1 MHTPRDKNHRRDN
14 DIMNAGDATSSTARV
29 AASLRTRFLV
39 IGLLIFV
46 VGAAASYAVVDWFT
60 RELVHTLSGWFAE
73 KSVLY
78 EKSKVLQLLLR
89 EITLT
94 QKMASS
100 PLLKTWVA
108 NESDVSLRQSAVA
121 ELEDY
126 RAFYR
131 SRSYFFA
138 IASSGHYYFNDD
150 RGGHPLQEP
159 RYTLSR
165 DIPKDGWFYETQR
178 LVKDYQLNVDTD
190 RHLGVTKVWI
200 NTVLKVGGQPLA
212 VMGTGVDLS
221 DFIKSV
227 VSSAQPGVTNMLLD
241 RNGAI
246 QAHHDVS
253 IIDFASIAKRQRQE
267 QQSTIYNLVDTDAQR
282 VALRRAI
289 DGLANG
295 QGDTRSLLLSIQGM
309 THVAGITYLPDIKW
323 FLVTLTH
330 PDSAQKRH
338 YVTAVAVVLIGS
350 LGMALL
356 VAGLAFDRLVLR
368 RVSALDAA
376 ASRIAEGEYDTR
388 TPVDGSDEIGR
399 LGRTFAGM
407 AKRIRDHTTGL
418 ETQIAERTA
427 ALERLAYADYL
438 TGLLNRRGMID
449 RIEIEKNRLQRQGGL
464 LGVLVID
471 IDGFK
476 SINDAYGHG
485 IGDEAIVRCAN
496 LLREVMR
503 AYDLCARWGGE
514 EFLIIVPG
522 VTEPDELLATAE
534 KLRIAVEE
542 HPLQVG
548 EVSVPLTVSVGCCV
562 AAPDASVDAMVKAA
576 DEALYRAKQEGRN
589 RVMLAAASRAGR
601 REA

>member
-1 MHTPRDKNHRRDN
+1 MGRNTP
-14 DIMNAGDATSSTARV
+14 AAREGL
-29 AASLRTRFLV
+29 SLRTRFLL

-46 VGAAASYAVVDWFT
+46 GGAAASYAVISWFS
-60 RELVHTLSGWFAE
+60 RDVVQTLSGWFAE

-100 PLLKTWVA
+100 PLLKAWVVGERDPRLLA
-108 NESDVSLRQSAVA
+108 DAVA

-126 RAFYR
+126 RTFYR

-138 IASSGHYYFNDD
+138 IASSGHYYFNDES
-150 RGGHPLQEP
+150 GGHDVFRP

-165 DIPKDGWFYETQR
+165 SIPKDGWFYETLR

-200 NTVLKVGGQPLA
+200 NTVLKVGDRPLA
-212 VMGTGVDLS
+212 VMGSGVDLS
-221 DFIKSV
+221 DFIRSV

-241 RNGAI
+241 RAGAI

-267 QQSTIYNLVDTDAQR
+267 QQSTVYNLIDDEAQR
-282 VALRRAI
+282 SAFRRALTE
-289 DGLANG
+289 LAQG
-295 QGDTRSLLLSIQGM
+295 EGDTRALLLSIQGKK
-309 THVAGITYLPDIKW
+309 HVAGITYLPDIKW
-323 FLVTLTH
+323 FLVTLTY
-330 PDSAQKRH
+330 PDSAHKAH
-338 YVTAVAVVLIGS
+338 YVGTVAAVLVGS
-350 LGMALL
+350 LGIVLL

-376 ASRIAEGEYDTR
+376 ASRIAAGDYGARPALGGD
-388 TPVDGSDEIGR
+388 DELGR
-399 LGRTFAGM
+399 LARTFSDMGE
-407 AKRIRDHTTGL
+407 RIAAHTTEL
-418 ETQIAERTA
+418 EAQIAQRTG
-427 ALERLAYADYL
+427 ALERLAYADFL

-449 RIEIEKNRLQRQGGL
+449 RIEIEKNRLQRQGGS

-471 IDGFK
+471 IDDFK
-476 SINDAYGHG
+476 AINDAHGHG
-485 IGDEAIVRCAN
+485 VGDQALVRCAN

-503 AYDLCARWGGE
+503 SYDLCARWGGE

-522 VTEPDELLATAE
+522 VAAAGDLLATAE
-534 KLRIAVEE
+534 KLRLAVEQ
-542 HPLQVG
+542 HPLQTA
-548 EVSVPLTVSVGCCV
+548 EACVSLTVSIGCHA
-562 AAPDASVDAMVKAA
+562 AAPGESVDAMIKAA
-576 DEALYRAKQEGRN
+576 DDALYRAKQQGRN
-589 RVMLAAASRAGR
+589 CVMLAAGAASGEGRGVR